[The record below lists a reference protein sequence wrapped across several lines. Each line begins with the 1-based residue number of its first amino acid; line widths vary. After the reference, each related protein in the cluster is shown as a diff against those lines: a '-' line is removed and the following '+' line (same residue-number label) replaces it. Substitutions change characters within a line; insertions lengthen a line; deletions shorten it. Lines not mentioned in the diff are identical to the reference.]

1 MYLCFVDESGDVNP
15 DESKSSDYFM
25 RCSIICHE
33 KSWHNLHKITILAV
47 LFDKKDLRT
56 TKSIKYKSYVRV
68 GGFLLPKLH
77 SLKLVSILVS
87 KGDFMAWSDAK
98 TIIENKLQAD
108 NTNSET
114 EVDGHRVRKRSLNE
128 LVQLEDLICTKEDE
142 ETNGDAPLRTAG
154 FRVQAYNNGSGL
166 I

>member
-1 MYLCFVDESGDVNP
+1 MNP
-15 DESKSSDYFM
+15 
-25 RCSIICHE
+25 
-33 KSWHNLHKITILAV
+33 LH
-47 LFDKKDLRT
+47 
-56 TKSIKYKSYVRV
+56 V

-77 SLKLVSILVS
+77 SLQLVSILVS
-87 KGDFMAWSDAK
+87 KGDFMTWSDAK